1 MLLLTAI
8 ITWPLVV
15 SCPRAWSWTIM
26 RFSFRFLTW
35 ACNTKVTVQGLENL
49 NPEHGPFIVVCNH
62 SSYLDSMMLILAIP
76 MECSFVAKAEL
87 SKQFIAGTLLRKIR
101 TEFVERFDTQQ
112 SISDAKKVTAATAGG
127 NSLLFFPEGTF
138 TRMPGLLPFRMGA
151 FTTAVTST
159 RPVLPITIRGTRSI
173 LRAQTW
179 LPRKGSVTVSIG
191 EVIAPDPSLSSADR
205 NEIWNAALKLHDA
218 ARKQILRQNGEP
230 DLADELGKI

>member
-1 MLLLTAI
+1 
-8 ITWPLVV
+8 
-15 SCPRAWSWTIM
+15 M
-26 RFSFRFLTW
+26 RFSFRLLTW

-49 NPEHGPFIVVCNH
+49 IPEQKAFIFVCNH
-62 SSYLDSMMLILAIP
+62 ASYLDSMMLILAIP
-76 MECSFVAKAEL
+76 MEFSFVAKAEL
-87 SKQFIAGTLLRKIR
+87 SRQFIAGTLLRKIR
-101 TEFVERFDTQQ
+101 TQFVERFDTQQ
-112 SISDAKKVTAATAGG
+112 SISDAKKVTAAGG

-151 FTTAVTST
+151 FTTAVTSA

-191 EVIAPDPSLSSADR
+191 EVIVPDPGVPDADR
-205 NEIWNAALKLHDA
+205 NEIWSAALKLRDA
-218 ARKQILRQNGEP
+218 AREQILRHNGEP